1 MRTLTAAALLFCT
14 PMLAPAQSLFLDNV
28 SPAIALT
35 SAVGQS
41 AVSIDPITGHVT
53 VRSSAGNLTQCTS
66 TAPPSPQITSFF
78 PNVSQVAPGGS
89 FSLTWSSLNTTSCL
103 PTAGTGSG
111 TSWASQGTL
120 PVSGSINLTAPGT
133 PQTVGFGLTCTNG
146 STNVSQST
154 SIIVQS
160 GGGGGNCTAPWT
172 PNVVAWSGVFGS
184 AFPSHPGGRARL
196 FFGQGTSE
204 AVEFIASSS
213 SNQFGSL
220 QTSDFPGDGEG
231 AMLMSIST
239 TAGCFDPAVLGPNCL
254 VGPAAFPSIS
264 WKIGSGPFQ
273 CSLTQGVKYYLNM
286 TFGSSSGPGSG
297 PYCAAGSC
305 GRDLSSIPQRIGE
318 E

>member
-1 MRTLTAAALLFCT
+1 MRTLTAAALLLCT

-41 AVSIDPITGHVT
+41 AVSIDPVTGNVT

-78 PNVSQVAPGGS
+78 PNVSQVPVSGN
-89 FSLTWSSLNTTSCL
+89 FSLSWTSQNTTSCA

-111 TSWASQGTL
+111 TTWASQGTL
-120 PVSGSINLTAPGT
+120 PVNGSINLVAPGT
-133 PQTVGFGLTCTNG
+133 PQTINFGLTCTNG

-154 SIIVQS
+154 SIVVQS
-160 GGGGGNCTAPWT
+160 GGGGNCTAPWT

-196 FFGQGTSE
+196 FYSQGTSE
-204 AVEFIASSS
+204 AVEFIASSTG
-213 SNQFGSL
+213 NQFGSL
-220 QTSDFPGDGEG
+220 QSSDFPGDGEG

-239 TAGCFDPAVLGPNCL
+239 IPGCFDSAALGPNCL
-254 VGPAAFPSIS
+254 VGPAGFPSIS
-264 WKIGSGPFQ
+264 WRIGSGSFQ
-273 CSLTQGVKYYLNM
+273 CSLTQGVRYYFNM
-286 TFGSSSGPGSG
+286 TFGSSNSPGSG
-297 PYCAAGSC
+297 PFCASGVC
-305 GRDLSSIPQRIGE
+305 GRDISSIPQRGSE